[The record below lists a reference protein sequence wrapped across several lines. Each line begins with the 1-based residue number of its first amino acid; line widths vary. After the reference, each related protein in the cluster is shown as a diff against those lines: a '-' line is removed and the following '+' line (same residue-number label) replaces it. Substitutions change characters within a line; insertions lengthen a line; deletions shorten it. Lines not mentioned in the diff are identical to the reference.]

1 MYFLCNLTLPPGDES
16 ATETLFH
23 LSKPGSQGSQRAWTE
38 GGRLPSCPLHLNQS
52 QTHAA
57 LCTLK
62 SGQVVAHLPHPTTCA
77 LNVGAHQSFCPA
89 HTRTYGQPLS
99 YVKVQRRHLKSNLET
114 KRSKASDGIGGTLTQ
129 GSWQIYPER
138 ATGVN

>member
-16 ATETLFH
+16 ATEPLFH

-38 GGRLPSCPLHLNQS
+38 GGRMPSCPLHLS
-52 QTHAA
+52 HQTHAA

-62 SGQVVAHLPHPTTCA
+62 FGQVVAHLPHPTSCA
-77 LNVGAHQSFCPA
+77 LSVRAHQSFYPT

-99 YVKVQRRHLKSNLET
+99 YIKVQRRDLKSNLEA
-114 KRSKASDGIGGTLTQ
+114 KRSKASDGTGGTLTQ
-129 GSWQIYPER
+129 GSWQIDPER